1 MDDSTTLIDDSYTF
15 DKFDNRLINESYS
28 LDEYED
34 DLTNVYL
41 QELTSNERAKTSCDN
56 ILHVLEKCGRH
67 HVILNELNYNLR
79 KFNSLKY
86 RCEEQMI
93 YHRMYIFL
101 ETLIHE
107 YTDYISGMVQTVKN
121 MRKKSIKISHK

>member
-41 QELTSNERAKTSCDN
+41 QELTSNERAKESCDN
-56 ILHVLEKCGRH
+56 ILHVLEEDGRH
-67 HVILNELNYNLR
+67 RVILNELNYNLR

-86 RCEEQMI
+86 RYEEQMI

-101 ETLIHE
+101 ETLIHM
-107 YTDYISGMVQTVKN
+107 YTDYNSGMVQKVKN
-121 MRKKSIKISHK
+121 MKKNR